1 MAKIKYDTFNFLPTN
16 RHQIQSLYIFRFAL
30 KNDLPLLEYCT
41 LPRTGALEVIM
52 QVIGPDQEKLKT
64 KDSQQIHNEL
74 LNNEISKNEAV
85 PNLEDKSRSETGRN
99 DESQNSQEIVTNNN
113 QTKWNTEQ
121 YFR

>member
-1 MAKIKYDTFNFLPTN
+1 ME
-16 RHQIQSLYIFRFAL
+16 SLNIFRFAL

-52 QVIGPDQEKLKT
+52 QVIGPDQKSLNN
-64 KDSQQIHNEL
+64 KDSQQSHNEL
-74 LNNEISKNEAV
+74 LNNEISNNETV
-85 PNLEDKSRSETGRN
+85 SNLEDKSRSETGRN
-99 DESQNSQEIVTNNN
+99 DNIQNSQEIVTNNN